1 MKNNWKIWEK
11 DEDYG
16 KLFKDRAEGKLPEM
30 ESSKAVAKHLKNL
43 ISKHDIVMDV
53 GCGAGHYLKT
63 LDNTFEEEFS
73 YIGIDATKK
82 YIEFA
87 IEAYENQDN
96 SLRINTDF
104 RVGDIFNLPTE
115 DKEADI
121 VMCNNV
127 LLHLPSVEK
136 PIEELYRSAKKYLI
150 IRTLIGRTS
159 FRVKHVEAPE
169 IYDENG
175 EPENFHFL
183 NIYARDYI
191 ESIIENLPDVK
202 NYTFFDDYDYNVKNI
217 GEVNYQNKENPE
229 DLTTIIDGM
238 QVCNYIIQPWCFL
251 IIEKY

>member
-1 MKNNWKIWEK
+1 MEDNWRIWDK

-30 ESSKAVAKHLKNL
+30 ESSKAVAKHLKSI
-43 ISKHDIVMDV
+43 ISKYDVVMDV

-63 LDNTFEEEFS
+63 LDKTFETEFS

-87 IEAYENQDN
+87 IEAYENQNN
-96 SLRINTDF
+96 SLRTSTDF
-104 RVGDIFNLPTE
+104 RVGDIFNLPTK

-127 LLHLPSVEK
+127 LLHLPSIKK
-136 PIEELYRSAKKYLI
+136 PIEELCRSAKKYLV
-150 IRTLIGRTS
+150 IRTLIGTTS
-159 FRVKHVEAPE
+159 FRVKHVESPE

-175 EPENFHFL
+175 EPKNFHFL
-183 NIYARDYI
+183 NIYSKSYI
-191 ESIIENLPDVK
+191 ESILKTLPGVK
-202 NYTFFDDYDYNVKNI
+202 NYTFIDDNDYNIDNI
-217 GEVNYQNKENPE
+217 GEVNYQDKEKPG
-229 DLTTIIDGM
+229 DLTTIIGGL

-251 IIEKY
+251 IIEKS